1 MLDFNVVPNFLKT
14 LNEYKALVLKMHED
28 GATITQ
34 VAHNLEL
41 FSNLKIMLGLFVS
54 CLKD

>member
-1 MLDFNVVPNFLKT
+1 MLFPAKKPLY
-14 LNEYKALVLKMHED
+14 EYKALVLKMHED
-28 GATITQ
+28 GVTITQ

-41 FSNLKIMLGLFVS
+41 FSNLKVKLGLFVS